1 MNELKL
7 EYLDLQIKLSKL
19 ETLDFYG
26 CQVDFKEWV
35 TIEDRMKEIENTLN
49 LPPYKGKQFYLD

>member
-1 MNELKL
+1 MDELKL

-26 CQVDFKEWV
+26 CQVDFNEWV
-35 TIEDRMKEIENTLN
+35 ITEDRMRELEKLLN